1 MGFFVALL
9 VLATFVAMLVGL
21 VKPKTL
27 RIKWLKT
34 RPRVFGMGM
43 LTMFLLTVIFANLI
57 PETEENKQKRLARE
71 TEEQVKALKEAQQA
85 RAKAEAQAKIEAEL
99 AAAQKAKEQ
108 VRKVREAEE
117 QAKTLKEAQQA
128 RAEAENQAKIEA
140 ELAAAQKAKEQA
152 RKIREAREVRE
163 KQERQAQL
171 EREETEKKP
180 DIIERNTV
188 TPEETLD
195 SKRERFPF
203 TITQLIYRLETGRK
217 IMNVTPHNIE
227 SANTKDHGDF
237 QIYTIGPTDGST
249 WFIRTTV
256 AKKTRTVYTLQYVR
270 SIIKGKEKEAGPL
283 FFIDMMVLI
292 PSIEGSSSSESAV
305 MEIFSS
311 MNIKSVVQNG
321 KRTSSAGKSAIYT
334 TVFFKEFAT
343 ITVSVNPV

>member
-1 MGFFVALL
+1 MGFLIALL
-9 VLATFVAMLVGL
+9 IFGTFVAMLVGL
-21 VKPKTL
+21 IKPKAL
-27 RIKWLKT
+27 HIKKLKT
-34 RPRVFGMGM
+34 RPQVFGLGM
-43 LTMFLLTVIFANLI
+43 LTLLILIVTFANVI
-57 PETEENKQKRLARE
+57 PETEENKQKRLAKE
-71 TEEQVKALKEAQQA
+71 TQIKEEKRKQDLREAQQ
-85 RAKAEAQAKIEAEL
+85 
-99 AAAQKAKEQ
+99 
-108 VRKVREAEE
+108 V
-117 QAKTLKEAQQA
+117 

-140 ELAAAQKAKEQA
+140 DLAAAQKAKEQA
-152 RKIREAREVRE
+152 RKIREDREEKERKDKLEREAQKKVRE
-163 KQERQAQL
+163 KQQRQAQL

-188 TPEETLD
+188 IPTVIPEETLD
-195 SKRERFPF
+195 PKRERFPF

-227 SANTKDHGDF
+227 IANTKDHGDF

-321 KRTSSAGKSAIYT
+321 KRTSSAGRSAIYT